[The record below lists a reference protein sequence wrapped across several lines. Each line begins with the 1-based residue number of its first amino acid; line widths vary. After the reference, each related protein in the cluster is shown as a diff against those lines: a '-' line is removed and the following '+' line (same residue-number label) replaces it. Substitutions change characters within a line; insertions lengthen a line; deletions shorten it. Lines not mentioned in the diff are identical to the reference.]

1 MMWKDQPDE
10 VRVVGVDGMGGG
22 AALMAVGVDG
32 MGGDAALM
40 ATDAAEEEGATKLVA
55 VESMVA
61 MEQNLDLMP
70 A

>member
-1 MMWKDQPDE
+1 
-10 VRVVGVDGMGGG
+10 
-22 AALMAVGVDG
+22 MAVGVDG